1 MRPRSDP
8 LRRHVATVR
17 DHRARRG
24 LAARPFRRG
33 LVLAFAAASLSSALC
48 STGTGAQDTA
58 RPAAGDSRQPDAIET
73 SGILPRIDAVLA
85 ALDAR
90 IEDIR
95 MQAEEMLDH
104 ADGAIDSDEQMR
116 FEEMYGKLAA
126 AAEKLEEE
134 RDRVRSM
141 RDELA
146 AVGDGKRP

>member
-1 MRPRSDP
+1 MSPRPDP
-8 LRRHVATVR
+8 PRRHVAAVPDR
-17 DHRARRG
+17 GSRRG
-24 LAARPFRRG
+24 LAARPFRRV

-48 STGTGAQDTA
+48 STATGGQVTA
-58 RPAAGDSRQPDAIET
+58 KPAAGDSPQPDAIGT

-85 ALDAR
+85 ALDSR

-95 MQAEEMLDH
+95 MQADEMLDH
-104 ADGAIDSDEQMR
+104 ADAAIDSDEQMR

-134 RDRVRSM
+134 RDRLRSM

-146 AVGDGKRP
+146 AVGEGKR